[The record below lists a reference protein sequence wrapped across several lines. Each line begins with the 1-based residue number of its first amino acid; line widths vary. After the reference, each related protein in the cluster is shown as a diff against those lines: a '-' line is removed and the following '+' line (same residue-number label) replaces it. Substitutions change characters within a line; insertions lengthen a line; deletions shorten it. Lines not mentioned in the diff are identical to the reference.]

1 MKILKKALFCLLL
14 CFGSFLLNAQ
24 CVSPLE
30 SVTFDS
36 TVTGAG
42 NAYHTFTFPKFDAS
56 LGTLVEV
63 VIRAEVTLRYRF
75 ELENREAVN
84 INNYRVR
91 VVRDDEIS
99 GNAIPVP
106 ITHNYQRTYGP
117 YSLTASDGV
126 PGSGSDYLS
135 LGPVYAMN
143 HQVIESTL
151 YNTADYLGGG
161 TVSMDYMAAT
171 YSIVFGSVNYNYN
184 GTAEDTVRMTVTYRY
199 CNTWFLGG
207 ITPTVTYQRTQNK
220 FDGPVLYPNPSNG
233 NFNIVFHNTKRNDY
247 LVEVL
252 TATGQVLR
260 QMHFN
265 RALTGKVNL
274 QNQLT
279 AGAYFVRI
287 INKKSWEKW
296 TLPVLV
302 R

>member
-1 MKILKKALFCLLL
+1 MTTAKSLLLILLL
-14 CFGSFLLNAQ
+14 CTCRLFVHAQ

-30 SVTFDS
+30 SVTFDT

-63 VIRAEVTLRYRF
+63 VIRSEVTLRYRF
-75 ELENREAVN
+75 ELENREAVA

-99 GNAIPVP
+99 GNTIPVP
-106 ITHNYQRTYGP
+106 ITHNYQRNYGP
-117 YSLTASDGV
+117 YALAAYDGV
-126 PGSGSDYLS
+126 PGSGSDYIS

-143 HQVIESTL
+143 HQVTQSTL
-151 YNTADYLGGG
+151 YNTADYLGAG
-161 TVSMDYMAAT
+161 TVSMDYMAST
-171 YSIVFGSVNYNYN
+171 YSIVFGSVNYNFN

-199 CNTWFLGG
+199 CNTWFLAGG
-207 ITPTVTYQRTQNK
+207 IRQPVARPQSQK
-220 FDGPVLYPNPSNG
+220 FESPVLYPNPSNG

-247 LVEVL
+247 LAEVL
-252 TATGQVLR
+252 TTTGQIIK
-260 QMHFN
+260 QFDFN
-265 RALTGKVNL
+265 RSLTGKINL
-274 QNQLT
+274 QNQLP
-279 AGAYFVRI
+279 AGTYFVRI

-296 TLPVLV
+296 TLPLIV